1 MVNVPLSTI
10 KLTANSIPL
19 ALFPST
25 YTTQGIESP
34 FNAKN
39 PSSLSTPL
47 QGFQHRLERKSTCWN
62 HRNSIVANMNSP
74 ISKRHASLV
83 NFEQCVIVMHTAS
96 FSMNFQLQ
104 AAAKHSHNSYLQASA
119 FKTSL
124 LARKLHVKFF
134 SMPKNVTMQ
143 F

>member
-1 MVNVPLSTI
+1 
-10 KLTANSIPL
+10 
-19 ALFPST
+19 
-25 YTTQGIESP
+25 
-34 FNAKN
+34 
-39 PSSLSTPL
+39 
-47 QGFQHRLERKSTCWN
+47 
-62 HRNSIVANMNSP
+62 MNSP

-83 NFEQCVIVMHTAS
+83 NFEQYVIVMHTAS

-134 SMPKNVTMQ
+134 LYAKKRDCEILVSYPYEFSLLSLACLSSTLPQ
-143 F
+143 ADCTQPPCSQ